1 MSRHIHSA
9 LGLIASVLLSLLA
22 ATGAFLAFESV
33 VEQARSAKTAHGPQS
48 LAKLAA
54 RVQSR
59 HPEVERIVRTASGS
73 VIAYYFEGD
82 RAGAEL
88 VDPVTGEALGPH
100 EPSPL
105 TRTIT
110 NLHRALLL
118 GETGRAIA
126 GAGAAAM
133 MVLCITGTIL
143 LVARSGGWAAVV
155 RPSRGTG
162 AQRLHCELGRG
173 AIAGLSLSALT
184 GCYLALATFGVVPD
198 GSSASGGPRQTPSG
212 GERLAVSRLT
222 ALQAVDLVDLRE
234 LTFPYGADLTD
245 TYTLTTAQGV
255 GDVDAATGRLL
266 SFVPHDL
273 ARRIHETVFMLHTG
287 RGLWPLALLLG
298 LSALAAPVLAV
309 AGGAVWWH
317 RRRSRPRIACNVGAQ
332 AADTIILVGSE
343 GNSTWGFAATLHAA
357 LTRAGHRVH
366 VAAMNDM
373 VRRYGNG
380 RRLLILTSTH
390 GDGAAPAS
398 AKNFLRRL
406 PHATPLP
413 VAVLGFGD
421 RGFPR
426 FCGFAAKVDAA
437 LRDLGWPMI
446 ADLKSIDRQSAQDFA
461 EWGTMLGRAVGTP
474 LTLAH
479 VAARP
484 ETQALMLAERID
496 YGADSQAPTSILRF
510 VAPPVPPDAGPWRRL
525 RGPRLPRF
533 EAGDLLGV
541 VAPGSDLPRF
551 YSLASSS
558 SDGIVE
564 ICVRKKPGG
573 LCSGFLH
580 ELRPGSTLQGFVR
593 VNAGFRPCGG
603 TTPLILIGAGA
614 GIGPL
619 AGFIRHN
626 RRHRPVHLYW
636 GGRHPASDF
645 LYEMDMGRWLASGHL
660 TRLVA
665 AFSRVPG
672 GAYVQDRLTSDA
684 AEVRSL
690 VQCGAQVMVCG
701 GREMAA
707 GVANALASILQPLGL
722 DLAVLKS
729 EGRYLED
736 VY

>member
-1 MSRHIHSA
+1 MSRLVHSGLGLLASA
-9 LGLIASVLLSLLA
+9 LLSMLA
-22 ATGAFLAFESV
+22 VTGAFLAFESV
-33 VEQARSAKTAHGPQS
+33 TERARSTQTARGQQS
-48 LAKLAA
+48 VARLAEL
-54 RVQSR
+54 VQSR

-88 VDPVTGEALGPH
+88 IDPVTGEALAPY

-110 NLHRALLL
+110 NLHRALLM

-126 GAGAAAM
+126 GAGAAVM
-133 MVLCITGTIL
+133 MVLCISGAIL
-143 LVARSGGWAAVV
+143 LVTRSGGWAALV
-155 RPSRGTG
+155 RPSRGTPV
-162 AQRLHCELGRG
+162 QRLHCEVGRG
-173 AIAGLSLSALT
+173 AIVGLSLSALT
-184 GCYLALATFGVVPD
+184 GCYLSLATFGLVPD
-198 GSSASGGPRQTPSG
+198 GSSATGGPRPTPSG
-212 GERLAVSRLT
+212 GERLAISHLA
-222 ALQAVDLVDLRE
+222 ALQTVDLVDLRE

-255 GDVDAATGRLL
+255 GDVDASTGHLL
-266 SFVPHDL
+266 TFVPHDL
-273 ARRIHETVFMLHTG
+273 TRRIHETVFMLHTG
-287 RGLWPLALLLG
+287 RGMWPLALLLG

-309 AGGAVWWH
+309 AGGAIWWR
-317 RRRSRPRIACNVGAQ
+317 RRRSMPRITRNVGAQ

-357 LTRAGHRVH
+357 LARAGHRVH
-366 VAAMNDM
+366 VAAMNDQA
-373 VRRYGNG
+373 RRYGNG
-380 RRLLILTSTH
+380 RRLLILASTH
-390 GDGAAPAS
+390 GDGDAPAS
-398 AKNFLRRL
+398 ATSFLRRL
-406 PHATPLP
+406 PHATPIP

-421 RGFPR
+421 RSFPR
-426 FCGFAAKVDAA
+426 FCGYAAEVDAA
-437 LRDLGWPMI
+437 LRGLGWPKI
-446 ADLKSIDRQSAQDFA
+446 ADLRLIDRQSAQDFA
-461 EWGTMLGRAVGTP
+461 EWGAMLGAAIGTP
-474 LTLAH
+474 LTLVH

-484 ETQALMLAERID
+484 ETHELVLAERVD

-510 VAPPVPPDAGPWRRL
+510 VAPPAPSDAGPWRRL
-525 RGPRLPRF
+525 RGRRLPRF
-533 EAGDLLGV
+533 EAGDLLGI
-541 VAPGSDLPRF
+541 VAPGTDLPRF

-564 ICVRKKPGG
+564 ICVRKRPGG
-573 LCSGFLH
+573 LCSSFLH
-580 ELRPGSTLQGFVR
+580 DLSPGSAIQAFVR
-593 VNAGFRPCGG
+593 TNTGFRPCGG
-603 TTPLILIGAGA
+603 KTPLILIGAGA

-626 RRHRPVHLYW
+626 RRRRPVHLYW

-645 LYEMDMGRWLASGHL
+645 LYAADIERWLANKHL

-690 VQCGAQVMVCG
+690 IQHGAQVMVCG

-707 GVANALASILQPLGL
+707 GVAKALASIVQPLGL
-722 DLAVLKS
+722 DLAGLKA